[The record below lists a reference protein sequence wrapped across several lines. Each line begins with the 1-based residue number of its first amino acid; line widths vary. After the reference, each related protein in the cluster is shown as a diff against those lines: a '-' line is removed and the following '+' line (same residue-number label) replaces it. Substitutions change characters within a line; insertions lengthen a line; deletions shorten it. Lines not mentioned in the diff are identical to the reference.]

1 MEDVVLIILITLALM
16 FCAGIACGIINIAFL
31 IKKKHPIISIILSFI
46 CWFCICIPINSTIG
60 FFIGRVSMILM
71 GIYCIC
77 VVVCSVKNYKRV
89 TK

>member
-1 MEDVVLIILITLALM
+1 MEDVVLIILITLALL
-16 FCAGIACGIINIAFL
+16 FCAGIVCGIISIAFL

-46 CWFCICIPINSTIG
+46 CWFGICIPIDATIG

-77 VVVCSVKNYKRV
+77 VVVCSVKILK
-89 TK
+89 KAAK

>member
-1 MEDVVLIILITLALM
+1 MEDVILIILIKLALL
-16 FCAGIACGIINIAFL
+16 FCAGIACGILSIIFL
-31 IKKKHPIISIILSFI
+31 MKKKHPIISIILSFI
-46 CWFCICIPINSTIG
+46 CWFGTCIPIDFTIG